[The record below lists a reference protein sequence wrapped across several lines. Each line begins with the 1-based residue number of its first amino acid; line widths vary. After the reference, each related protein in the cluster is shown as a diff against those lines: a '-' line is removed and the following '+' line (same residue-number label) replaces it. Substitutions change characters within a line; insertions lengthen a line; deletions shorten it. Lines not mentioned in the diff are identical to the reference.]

1 MVAPDC
7 LRRGTWDVWDVDTLK
22 ERKREPHVSCILL
35 LACTVWLWD
44 GCRSAWSGVEGC
56 FAGRSG
62 GQRIRREVSQTQRSG
77 GRSAKASVPQTVWGV
92 RRGWRMQGL
101 ISTIDK
107 ALDAER
113 ASTRVTA
120 ARGRLRTAQ
129 GAFQLAGRRWRCDD
143 NHNDS
148 RAVRDGVEV
157 KFRLACARPRPH
169 ISVSIPLPCPVPGS
183 AWDSTGLGPQSW
195 SPSRRHPVRMPCEPA
210 LWYYVKKGVVGGFGT
225 TSASFQ
231 AQLNDKCLKLDR
243 IQVLGMS
250 S

>member
-1 MVAPDC
+1 MTWRRAVVLRQRWAMVAPDC

-120 ARGRLRTAQ
+120 ARGRPRAL
-129 GAFQLAGRRWRCDD
+129 FSWREG
-143 NHNDS
+143 
-148 RAVRDGVEV
+148 DGVAMITTMIRGR
-157 KFRLACARPRPH
+157 F
-169 ISVSIPLPCPVPGS
+169 G
-183 AWDSTGLGPQSW
+183 
-195 SPSRRHPVRMPCEPA
+195 MA
-210 LWYYVKKGVVGGFGT
+210 L
-225 TSASFQ
+225 
-231 AQLNDKCLKLDR
+231 R
-243 IQVLGMS
+243 
-250 S
+250 